1 MIHSK
6 NTIHI
11 TIFWFSLKF
20 GYCLL
25 FRINQKITLQSLLL
39 FRWYQMIHPMSI
51 GSLPRNDTNYSDDSI
66 GECWYKFPFL
76 SHYIL
81 YDTIYYIDSI
91 KSVVTVILSDSLE
104 LNDAI
109 ITNDSFGHN
118 GTLWLRESLLI
129 DDTCRIIW
137 VIPMKMIRI

>member
-6 NTIHI
+6 NMIHI

-20 GYCLL
+20 GYCLSL
-25 FRINQKITLQSLLL
+25 RINQKIMLQTLLL

-51 GSLPRNDTNYSDDSI
+51 GSLLWYDTINIVDSI
-66 GECWYKFPFL
+66 GEHWYKFPFL

-81 YDTIYYIDSI
+81 NDTIYYIDSI
-91 KSVVTVILSDSLE
+91 KSVVTVILSGSLE
-104 LNDAI
+104 LNGTI
-109 ITNDSFGHN
+109 ITNDSFSHN

-129 DDTCRIIW
+129 NDTCRIIW